1 MKNSVVN
8 SVAHI
13 VPIRPVNSGWKARS
27 LLAFGLFLLSVSH
40 LALASEPVE
49 IPMTADRWTTTGGT
63 VNFIEYM
70 GKHSIELKAGN
81 YPQHIQSG
89 AAVLNGLTFHNGTI
103 EYDVAATSDMGAG
116 FIFRRVDKDNYE
128 MFYLRPRPK
137 CEEAPDCVQYAPQTH
152 GVLLW
157 DMFPQY
163 QGPAPLRQG
172 EWNHVK
178 LVVSG
183 KRMNIFINGAVE
195 PTLKIGRL
203 EGDTEEGGLM
213 LQGPGIF
220 ANLTVAPEAVEDL
233 PGDPEE
239 DATASDDRYVRHWRI
254 SPFSKLAAD
263 QAPTLAD
270 LPAPTAHWTSLDAER
285 SGLVNASRVYGLP
298 LARPDRAVVW
308 LKTRINSSTAQQKHV
323 SLGWAREIF
332 VFVNGQLVFADK
344 NLYQPPEAR
353 KTPDGRLSFQ
363 NGSLMLPLK
372 AGNNE
377 VAIAVVNNFYG
388 WGLEMRFDDAK
399 DLLLVAQ

>member
-1 MKNSVVN
+1 MQSSMVDSSESLVYVRRGNS
-8 SVAHI
+8 
-13 VPIRPVNSGWKARS
+13 RWKYGT
-27 LLAFGLFLLSVSH
+27 LLAIVLFLVNGSR
-40 LALASEPVE
+40 LARAAEPVK
-49 IPMTADRWTTTGGT
+49 IPMTADRWTTMAGT
-63 VNFIEYM
+63 VNFVEYM
-70 GKHSIELKAGN
+70 GKPSIELKSGN
-81 YPQHIQSG
+81 YAQHIQSG
-89 AAVLNGLTFHNGTI
+89 AAVLKGLTFHSGTI

-116 FIFRRVDKDNYE
+116 FVFRRADKDNFE

-137 CEEAPDCVQYAPQTH
+137 CDQAPDCVQYAPQTH

-183 KRMNIFINGAVE
+183 RRMNIFINGATE

-203 EGDTEEGGLM
+203 EGDMEEGGLM

-220 ANLTVAPEAVEDL
+220 ADLAVTPDAVEHL
-233 PGDPEE
+233 PGDPEK
-239 DATASDDRYVRHWRI
+239 DATALDDRYVRHWQV

-270 LPAPTAHWTSLDAER
+270 LPPSSAAWSPLEAER
-285 SGLVNASRVYGLP
+285 GGLVNASRVYGLP

-308 LKTRINSSTAQQKHV
+308 LKTTIHSSSPQQKHV
-323 SLGWAREIF
+323 SLGWVREAF

-353 KTPDGRLSFQ
+353 KTPDGRLSLE

-372 AGNNE
+372 AGDNE
-377 VAIAVVNNFYG
+377 LAVALVDNFYG
-388 WGLEMRFDDAK
+388 WGLEMRFDDVK
-399 DLLLVAQ
+399 DLLLAAR